1 MLMDAG
7 RSEENVREADGSR
20 CPGREYSCLAQKKHA
35 TKRIYKQRFAAF
47 LYRSDKIRTCD
58 LRLPKAAL

>member
-1 MLMDAG
+1 MSEKLTEAVAQAG
-7 RSEENVREADGSR
+7 NIPAW
-20 CPGREYSCLAQKKHA
+20 LKKKHA